1 MSWGANLGEHP
12 TKGLPLLRDGRQFR
26 GIAHV
31 VGKMDGVDLRHL
43 LEKAA
48 VRLVTGVAR
57 VVSMTA
63 KRVLE

>member
-1 MSWGANLGEHP
+1 MIWGANLGEYP

-31 VGKMDGVDLRHL
+31 AGKMDGVDLRHL
-43 LEKAA
+43 LGKAA
-48 VRLVTGVAR
+48 FRLITCVAR